1 MRSRRL
7 CGLCLA
13 LLLAGL
19 PVLAKPLPG
28 ESPTPQPSF
37 LTRLWDHVRE
47 LLPLL
52 GASEVPPPSAPGEP
66 ERLSNEGSPDL
77 GLEMDPDG

>member
-7 CGLCLA
+7 CGLCLV

-19 PVLAKPLPG
+19 PVLAKPFPG

-37 LTRLWDHVRE
+37 LTRLWEHVRE
-47 LLPLL
+47 LVPLL
-52 GASEVPPPSAPGEP
+52 AASKTAPPSAAGGAENPG
-66 ERLSNEGSPDL
+66 GGDTPDL
-77 GLEMDPDG
+77 GLEMDPNG

>member
-1 MRSRRL
+1 MRLRRL
-7 CGLCLA
+7 CGLCLV
-13 LLLAGL
+13 LLLTGL
-19 PVLAKPLPG
+19 PVLARPVSM

-52 GASEVPPPSAPGEP
+52 GASEVPPPPPSQSNGET
-66 ERLSNEGSPDL
+66 PDL
-77 GLEMDPDG
+77 GLGMDPNG